1 MNVPR
6 ETVNNDTVRQ
16 ILRARGITQSAVS
29 SMLGFAHQSSI
40 GNKLSGRVEW
50 SASEVAL
57 LARLCGVSMETF
69 FRPITIDIR
78 EATSIGED
86 IPGYVE
92 QGLLPGVTVLKRV
105 A

>member
-16 ILRARGITQSAVS
+16 ILRTRGITQSALS
-29 SMLGFAHQSSI
+29 TLLGFAHQSSV
-40 GNKLSGRVEW
+40 GNKLAGRVEW

-57 LARLCGVSMETF
+57 LARLCGVPMETF

-78 EATSIGED
+78 PSANVDVD
-86 IPGYVE
+86 IPGYHN
-92 QGLLPGVTVLKRV
+92 QGLSPGVRVLKRV